1 MTPAEAAALLEVA
14 VDAGHEQVE
23 RAYRYQAQRF
33 HPDRLPYAT
42 PAERAAAAI
51 RFDRITRARTVLRD
65 TALRD
70 AELRDTVLRDSVLRD
85 TEAERMPHSPAG
97 SDRPAAA
104 SADLAGS
111 ARRPAAANRADEEP
125 YQPLAPAGPWLFW
138 VWVGLYAFAAMVSF
152 LGGPLPHSAA
162 DFWLRLLPLGLAA
175 VAFARTGHTLMLG
188 AVVVFGALTA
198 VLTVLFASF
207 GPLLAML
214 FLGPPVLGLVA
225 QGRQQHQLPPHPNPR
240 A

>member
-1 MTPAEAAALLEVA
+1 MTARSMTPAEAAALLEVA

-23 RAYRYQAQRF
+23 RAYRHQAQRF
-33 HPDRLPYAT
+33 HPDRLPTAT

-51 RFDRITRARTVLRD
+51 RFDRITLARLVLRD
-65 TALRD
+65 TAAD
-70 AELRDTVLRDSVLRD
+70 
-85 TEAERMPHSPAG
+85 RMPHSPAG
-97 SDRPAAA
+97 RDRPAAA

-111 ARRPAAANRADEEP
+111 GPRPAAVPNWADEEP

-138 VWVGLYAFAAMVSF
+138 VWVGLYAVAAMVSF
-152 LGGPLPHSAA
+152 LGGPLPHSAV

-175 VAFARTGHTLMLG
+175 VAFARTGRTVLLG

-214 FLGPPVLGLVA
+214 FLGAPVLGLVA
-225 QGRQQHQLPPHPNPR
+225 LGRQQQRQLPTHPNPL

>member
-33 HPDRLPYAT
+33 HPDRLPTAT

-51 RFDRITRARTVLRD
+51 RFDRITLARTVLRQ
-65 TALRD
+65 
-70 AELRDTVLRDSVLRD
+70 
-85 TEAERMPHSPAG
+85 TEADRMPHSPAA
-97 SDRPAAA
+97 DRPAAA
-104 SADLAGS
+104 AADLAGS
-111 ARRPAAANRADEEP
+111 ARRPAVVPNWADEEP

-138 VWVGLYAFAAMVSF
+138 VWVGLYAFAAMISF
-152 LGGPLPHSAA
+152 LGGPLPHSAV

-175 VAFARTGHTLMLG
+175 VAFARTGHTVLLG

-225 QGRQQHQLPPHPNPR
+225 QGRQQHLTRQLPSPL